1 MEIEIEDIRR
11 AAEVLADRAARTPL
25 VHSRAFSRRTGAEV
39 YLKLENLQRTGSF
52 KVRGATYK
60 VLTRREEIGPKGVVA
75 ASAGNHAQGV
85 ALAAA
90 QAGVE
95 ATIVMPEWASI
106 SKQEATAAYGGK
118 VVLEGQSLGDCL
130 GKAKELADSGMTFIP
145 PFDDPDIVTGQGT
158 VGLEIVEDL
167 PEPDYVFVPIGGG
180 GLCSGVASAV
190 KALSPNTRVV
200 GVQAAACPSALRAL
214 REGERCT
221 VEADRSI
228 ADGITVKQLG
238 EVNFAILR
246 ELLDD
251 VMLVK
256 EEEIAQAI
264 LALLERKKLLAEGA
278 GAVALAALLNG
289 SVDLPAGSRA
299 VALISGGNVDSPL
312 LDRILGRGL
321 RRSGRVMRAMVELD
335 DVPGALSALLSV
347 VARERANVLHIYHE
361 RGGTEL
367 PIYRTRVL
375 LELETR
381 GPEHVEQVTEALRS
395 AGYPV
400 EPE

>member
-1 MEIEIEDIRR
+1 VEIEIEDIRR